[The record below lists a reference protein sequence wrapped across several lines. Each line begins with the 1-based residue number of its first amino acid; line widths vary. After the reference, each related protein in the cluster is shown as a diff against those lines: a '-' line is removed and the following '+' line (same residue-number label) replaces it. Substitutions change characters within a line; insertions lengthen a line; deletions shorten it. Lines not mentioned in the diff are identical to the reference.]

1 MWLNLSNP
9 IFFKKPFLVLFFFI
23 VSVCSMAVKS
33 LEIGYGFRSQGP
45 TFEIGHKFGDSLNVR
60 LGSSEFTNWDFIE
73 TNNLEIPS
81 LNDIIFNQSGSIEL
95 KQLSALIDYHPW
107 QGDFR
112 LTGGITDNRIIF
124 EAINYGDDEFI
135 FNNRIFSDHTVDSTE
150 LVIQLTDGVSPY
162 IGIGWSTGFDRQSG
176 FSFSGDLGFYYA
188 VDYAVNF
195 SAHCSDNA
203 TRFECTKIK
212 TSARK
217 ETHKL
222 KQDLELLLL
231 PMVGMGFSYKF

>member
-1 MWLNLSNP
+1 MILNLSNHIVP
-9 IFFKKPFLVLFFFI
+9 KKSFFI
-23 VSVCSMAVKS
+23 SFCLIFSFCSMS
-33 LEIGYGFRSQGP
+33 TYSIELGYGFRTLG
-45 TFEIGHKFGDSLNVR
+45 TMFEVGHKFGDSINVR
-60 LGSSEFTNWDFIE
+60 IGLSEFNNWDHIN
-73 TNNLEIPS
+73 TNTAEIPT
-81 LNDIIFNQSGSIEL
+81 LNDIVFNQSGSIEF

-112 LTGGITDNRIIF
+112 FTGGITDNRLIF

-135 FNNRIFSDHTVDSTE
+135 FNNRVFSDDVVDSTE
-150 LVIQLTDGVSPY
+150 LIVQLTNGISPY
-162 IGIGWSTGFDRQSG
+162 IGIGWSTGFDRESG

-203 TRFECTKIK
+203 TSFECTKVK

-217 ETHKL
+217 ETFQL
-222 KQDLELLLL
+222 KQDLDLLLL

>member
-1 MWLNLSNP
+1 
-9 IFFKKPFLVLFFFI
+9 
-23 VSVCSMAVKS
+23 MAAKS
-33 LEIGYGFRSQGP
+33 IEIGYGFRSQGP
-45 TFEIGHKFGDSLNVR
+45 TFEIGYKFGDNLNVR
-60 LGSSEFTNWDFIE
+60 LGSSEFTNWDSLV

-95 KQLSALIDYHPW
+95 KQLSALIDYYPW

-112 LTGGITDNRIIF
+112 FTGGITDNRIIF

-135 FNNRIFSDHTVDSTE
+135 FNNRIFSDHAVDSTE

-162 IGIGWSTGFDRQSG
+162 IGIGWSTGFDRHSG

-195 SAHCSDNA
+195 SAQCSDNA
-203 TRFECTKIK
+203 TRFECTKVK

-217 ETHKL
+217 EMHKL
-222 KQDLELLLL
+222 KQELELLLL

>member
-1 MWLNLSNP
+1 
-9 IFFKKPFLVLFFFI
+9 
-23 VSVCSMAVKS
+23 MAAKS
-33 LEIGYGFRSQGP
+33 IEIGYGFRSQGP
-45 TFEIGHKFGDSLNVR
+45 TFEIGYKFGDSLNVR
-60 LGSSEFTNWDFIE
+60 LGSSEFTNWDSLV

-95 KQLSALIDYHPW
+95 KQLSALIDYYPW

-112 LTGGITDNRIIF
+112 FTGGITDNRIIF

-135 FNNRIFSDHTVDSTE
+135 FNNRIFSDHAVDSTE

-162 IGIGWSTGFDRQSG
+162 IGIGWSTGFDRHSG

-195 SAHCSDNA
+195 SAQCSDNA
-203 TRFECTKIK
+203 TRFECTKVK

-217 ETHKL
+217 EMHKL
-222 KQDLELLLL
+222 KQELELLLL
-231 PMVGMGFSYKF
+231 PMIGMGIFL

>member
-1 MWLNLSNP
+1 
-9 IFFKKPFLVLFFFI
+9 
-23 VSVCSMAVKS
+23 MAAKS
-33 LEIGYGFRSQGP
+33 IEIGYGFRSQGP
-45 TFEIGHKFGDSLNVR
+45 TFEIGYKFGDSLNVR
-60 LGSSEFTNWDFIE
+60 LGSSEFTNWDSLV

-95 KQLSALIDYHPW
+95 KQLSALIDYYPW

-112 LTGGITDNRIIF
+112 FTGGITDNRIIF

-135 FNNRIFSDHTVDSTE
+135 FNNRIFSDHAVDSTE

-162 IGIGWSTGFDRQSG
+162 IGIGWSTGFDRHSG

-195 SAHCSDNA
+195 SAQCSDNA
-203 TRFECTKIK
+203 TRFECTKVK

-217 ETHKL
+217 EMHKL
-222 KQDLELLLL
+222 KQELELLLL